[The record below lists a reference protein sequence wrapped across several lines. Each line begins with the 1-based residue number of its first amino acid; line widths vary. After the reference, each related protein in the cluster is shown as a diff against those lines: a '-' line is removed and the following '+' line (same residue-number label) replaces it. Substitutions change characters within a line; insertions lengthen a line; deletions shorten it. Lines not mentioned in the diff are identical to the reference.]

1 MVWYHKQDIWRVFH
15 EVEVYNE
22 NQNTQ
27 KNANMTVYNKFVKT
41 LGSSLNF

>member
-27 KNANMTVYNKFVKT
+27 KMPIWLFIIN
-41 LGSSLNF
+41 L